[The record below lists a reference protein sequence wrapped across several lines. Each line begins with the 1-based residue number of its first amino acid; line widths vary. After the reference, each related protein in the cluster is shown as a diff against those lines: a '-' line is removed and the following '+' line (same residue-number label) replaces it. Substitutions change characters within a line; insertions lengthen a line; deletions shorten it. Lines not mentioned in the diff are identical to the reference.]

1 MVCLDIAYFA
11 KYWKLK
17 TLKKKKNSDYYS
29 HSQQKRKKQE
39 MQNVDARRGIQ
50 TLSLQYEVHHYARP
64 NANLI

>member
-1 MVCLDIAYFA
+1 M
-11 KYWKLK
+11 K